1 MSERPELRDLVRQIR
16 SELEWAQ
23 RIGIVVEPP
32 REVPRLNA
40 QGVVGGPLAFEE
52 PKKPRVAKPK
62 PEGGKADAPAPK
74 AAPPPPPPPP
84 PSRMERGPPSPE
96 ALAARDAMRAQL
108 FGEDPRRAPP
118 RDAETPSRGFD
129 GPRGPDRS
137 PDRGPRGYDGPPP
150 HGDDDAPPPHEGYER
165 NEPGRALPRP
175 EVDVFRTP
183 AAQPARPAATP
194 APTPMRREGALLA
207 HDPVSTRP
215 AVRSLDEIRAELGD
229 CTRCKLSRGRKN
241 IVFGVGPAR
250 AELMFIGEGPGAN
263 EDLQG
268 EPFVGDAG
276 QLLTK
281 IIEAMGFPRGEVYIA
296 NVVKCR
302 PPGNRDPEPDEVDAC
317 EPFLRQQIAS
327 VQPRILVT
335 LGKWA
340 SQTILRTTTPI
351 TRLRGQWGRYQDIP
365 VMPTYHPAYLL
376 RNPAEK
382 KPVWSDMRA
391 VVAALGRTIP
401 DRGGAQ

>member
-1 MSERPELRDLVRQIR
+1 
-16 SELEWAQ
+16 
-23 RIGIVVEPP
+23 
-32 REVPRLNA
+32 
-40 QGVVGGPLAFEE
+40 
-52 PKKPRVAKPK
+52 
-62 PEGGKADAPAPK
+62 
-74 AAPPPPPPPP
+74 
-84 PSRMERGPPSPE
+84 
-96 ALAARDAMRAQL
+96 
-108 FGEDPRRAPP
+108 
-118 RDAETPSRGFD
+118 
-129 GPRGPDRS
+129 
-137 PDRGPRGYDGPPP
+137 
-150 HGDDDAPPPHEGYER
+150 
-165 NEPGRALPRP
+165 
-175 EVDVFRTP
+175 
-183 AAQPARPAATP
+183 
-194 APTPMRREGALLA
+194 
-207 HDPVSTRP
+207 
-215 AVRSLDEIRAELGD
+215 
-229 CTRCKLSRGRKN
+229 
-241 IVFGVGPAR
+241 
-250 AELMFIGEGPGAN
+250 MFIGEGPGAN